1 MKKLGIL
8 LASLFVMTL
17 ATQHVKAQTGAQA
30 SATANATANVVEVI
44 TIDKNADLDFGT
56 FASGIIAGTVSME
69 TDGTRYQTGGVVLL
83 TTNAGHPATF
93 TVHGTNNGHYSVTLP
108 DDEPVTLTLSG
119 GTETMTIASFVHSA
133 DRILDATGQETF
145 KVGGILNVAAN
156 QPAGIYEGTFDVIV
170 THE

>member
-1 MKKLGIL
+1 M
-8 LASLFVMTL
+8 ASLFVMTL

-83 TTNAGHPATF
+83 TTNAGLPATF
-93 TVHGTNNGHYSVTLP
+93 TVHGTNDGHYSVTLP
-108 DDEPVTLTLSG
+108 DDESVTLTLSG

-133 DRILDATGQETF
+133 DGILDATGQETF